1 MKEVINHT
9 KHLEVTFDRILT
21 ALFSNEELDSMG
33 SSPESAIELMSCR
46 KAWIKTSALAVEGV
60 STENMALTHLLW
72 FQHIGR
78 VVIED
83 IDPFSGAVLVHL
95 NFKDIAEE
103 KRLKDKLTRIS

>member
-9 KHLEVTFDRILT
+9 KHLEATFDRLL
-21 ALFSNEELDSMG
+21 AVLFSNEEFESMA

-46 KAWIKTSALAVEGV
+46 KAWVKTSTLAVEGV
-60 STENMALTHLLW
+60 STENMVLTHLLW

-83 IDPFSGAVLVHL
+83 IDPFSGAILVHL

-103 KRLKDKLTRIS
+103 NKVKDKLMRIS